1 MTGADVVSK
10 YKVAIALRTKRLNL
24 CWKIYKKGR
33 VFKYP
38 KLFQCDNGSEFK
50 SDVSKLLEKHNVDI
64 RRTTTKYKELWNPLT
79 KSWQNSCSSPWML
92 KSFKTQY
99 QHKYQDKYQQFG
111 LKILTALET
120 RFLCIQSKY
129 RKIRTRKKSVFGHPS
144 CSDAIKRCIIKLDK
158 SEKNPEESVQ
168 PEDGLCRYLYQ
179 PAEQHEGKKKKG
191 Y

>member
-1 MTGADVVSK
+1 M
-10 YKVAIALRTKRLNL
+10 

-92 KSFKTQY
+92 KSFKTL
-99 QHKYQDKYQQFG
+99 KKCQQFG

-129 RKIRTRKKSVFGHPS
+129 RKIRTRKKSVFEHSS

-179 PAEQHEGKKKKG
+179 PAEQHEDKKKSRVLTLSGIK
-191 Y
+191 YIRVRLSHRRLR